1 MTSKYSTIVVEGY
14 TVRPSLLATVYAADR
29 YASIYSKVALTTRQ
43 EHNLVQYKHID
54 SDLHGIKTHC

>member
-29 YASIYSKVALTTRQ
+29 YASIYSKAALTTRQ
-43 EHNLVQYKHID
+43 EHNLVQYKHMTYM
-54 SDLHGIKTHC
+54 G